1 VLELII
7 LANEYN
13 CAGLIQLC
21 EKEISHCIDVDTA
34 FNLLHEDFCDIHN
47 ATQLKTLC
55 LHVLA
60 KEYDSSKKLP
70 VTQLKDFNVLDNLVK
85 TYYDVYNYKKSKF
98 DKEILQWNKQRD
110 KWYAARDGKHGC
122 SVQ

>member
-1 VLELII
+1 
-7 LANEYN
+7 
-13 CAGLIQLC
+13 
-21 EKEISHCIDVDTA
+21 
-34 FNLLHEDFCDIHN
+34 
-47 ATQLKTLC
+47 
-55 LHVLA
+55 VLA